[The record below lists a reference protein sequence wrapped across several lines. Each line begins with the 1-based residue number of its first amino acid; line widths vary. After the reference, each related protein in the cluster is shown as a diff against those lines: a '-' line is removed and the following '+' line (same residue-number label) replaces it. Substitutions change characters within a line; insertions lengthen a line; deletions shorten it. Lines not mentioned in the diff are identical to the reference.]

1 VGIQSLIDNIP
12 DLDDL
17 TLEEFSEDSQI
28 DDLTQKDFS
37 IQLSDSTPVV
47 GE

>member
-1 VGIQSLIDNIP
+1 VEVQSLIDNIP
-12 DLDDL
+12 DL
-17 TLEEFSEDSQI
+17 